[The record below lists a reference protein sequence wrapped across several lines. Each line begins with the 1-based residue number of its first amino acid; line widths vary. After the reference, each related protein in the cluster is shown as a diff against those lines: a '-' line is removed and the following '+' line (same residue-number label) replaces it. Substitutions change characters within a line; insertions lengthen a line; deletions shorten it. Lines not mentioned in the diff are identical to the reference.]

1 MTEDDAFQVDTYLD
15 RLLAGHETLP
25 APVDELASLDA
36 ELAATAS
43 ALQGALV
50 RFHPSFGFE
59 ERLAARLHAAARQLP
74 GPQEPTGRLIA
85 FPGVPAGSIGDRSA
99 DRRSRT
105 LLVGGAIASGVIAS
119 GVSLAGAML
128 LAWRRARAEHHWER
142 LG

>member
-1 MTEDDAFQVDTYLD
+1 MTDEGAFQVDTYLD
-15 RLLAGHETLP
+15 RLLASHESQL

-43 ALQGALV
+43 ALQHALV

-59 ERLAARLHAAARQLP
+59 ERLASRLHAAARQLP
-74 GPQEPTGRLIA
+74 GTQDTPGRLIA
-85 FPGVPAGSIGDRSA
+85 FPGGPAGSIDDGAA
-99 DRRSRT
+99 DRRSRA

-128 LAWRRARAEHHWER
+128 FAWRRARSEHRWEG